1 MRRIE
6 YMKIKV
12 DNLTK
17 AEINDLLK
25 RRVIDKM
32 LKRYSEMIDGE

>member
-1 MRRIE
+1 MA
-6 YMKIKV
+6 IKV

-25 RRVIDKM
+25 RRVINKTI
-32 LKRYSEMIDGE
+32 KRYSEMIDGER